1 MIFKIKI
8 FFIIFIL
15 VRKIIIK
22 INAINLIKKIKYFNE
37 VWYN

>member
-1 MIFKIKI
+1 MIFKIII

-22 INAINLIKKIKYFNE
+22 INAIKLIKKIKYYLN
-37 VWYN
+37 

>member
-1 MIFKIKI
+1 MIFKIII

-22 INAINLIKKIKYFNE
+22 INAINLIKKIKYYLN
-37 VWYN
+37 